1 MHARIYLGSIEF
13 RYHSGTNN
21 PRKMKNWL
29 YLCQA
34 IVETGIEVGR
44 KLSWSKTDSKMMKL
58 YTEADRE
65 ITFTEFVVTLNLSDE
80 VVDYVL
86 KRIDKFTEPDESI
99 VEFSSNAM
107 QLTYP

>member
-1 MHARIYLGSIEF
+1 
-13 RYHSGTNN
+13 
-21 PRKMKNWL
+21 
-29 YLCQA
+29 
-34 IVETGIEVGR
+34 
-44 KLSWSKTDSKMMKL
+44 MMKL

-65 ITFTEFVVTLNLSDE
+65 ITFTEFVETLHLSDD